1 MKTNHY
7 TILLVI
13 YINIYLESSVI
24 AGWIYKMKKL
34 FKNIIKQLYRYIY
47 SKTILIKIGHS
58 WKTTLRKSM
67 KIMKKKQKPL
77 QSDNFRTVI
86 KKNINLPSIKKVS
99 VVYLVC
105 WHSWTAD
112 PRTRVGWRL
121 TCHSLGIIR
130 VLITSFLDA
139 FGCEE
144 WLMRP
149 LRQMCFINTL
159 R

>member
-1 MKTNHY
+1 MHLITAFVYVNFTRVMTLHEINLYPLDFTACYILCNSLGSREDLVAYLLFLHACMGKKALILMYMKTNHY

-77 QSDNFRTVI
+77 QSDNLRTVI
-86 KKNINLPSIKKVS
+86 KKKK
-99 VVYLVC
+99 
-105 WHSWTAD
+105 T
-112 PRTRVGWRL
+112 
-121 TCHSLGIIR
+121 
-130 VLITSFLDA
+130 
-139 FGCEE
+139 
-144 WLMRP
+144 
-149 LRQMCFINTL
+149 
-159 R
+159 